1 MNKNACIHITLPDDR
16 PALKIILDVNPA
28 AISTAQ
34 QKKIDFKHHLIFTDK
49 RVAQGMK
56 TIYNLARPFASSVA
70 SLVPHGHPAF
80 LSVAFFHAYPQGTP
94 KHKLIEGVPMTAG
107 ADNDNRIKAP
117 QDALVRAGFFSDD
130 RFITSTHITKRRTI
144 YSPRI
149 EIVVANDI

>member
-1 MNKNACIHITLPDDR
+1 MNSDACTYITLPDGR
-16 PALKIILDVNPA
+16 QALKITLNLDPSRL
-28 AISTAQ
+28 STAQ

-56 TIYNLARPFASSVA
+56 SIYNLARPFASSVA
-70 SLVPHGHPAF
+70 SLVPHGNPAF
-80 LSVAFFHAYPQGTP
+80 LSVAFFHAYPKGTP
-94 KHKLIEGVPMTAG
+94 KHKLVEGLPMTVG

-144 YSPRI
+144 YQPRI
-149 EIVVANDI
+149 EIVIATDI